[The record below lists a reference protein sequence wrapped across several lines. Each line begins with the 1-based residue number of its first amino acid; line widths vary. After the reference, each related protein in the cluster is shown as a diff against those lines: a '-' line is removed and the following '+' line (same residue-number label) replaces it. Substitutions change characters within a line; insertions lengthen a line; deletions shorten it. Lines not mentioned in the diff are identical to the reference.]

1 MLVLYLY
8 AEQCNM
14 DNYDDDAD
22 TRLLVL
28 TAQLIETH
36 AVARCSINNPISSS
50 TQVSLR
56 LKIYKKRVLGYS
68 EQLNDNEY
76 INIVTTSAA
85 CSKHLRLVYGEVTL
99 NFVVTGFHLDRQ

>member
-1 MLVLYLY
+1 
-8 AEQCNM
+8 M
-14 DNYDDDAD
+14 DNDDDDDAD

-28 TAQLIETH
+28 TAQLIETN

-56 LKIYKKRVLGYS
+56 LKIYKKSVLGYS

-76 INIVTTSAA
+76 IIYCYN
-85 CSKHLRLVYGEVTL
+85 
-99 NFVVTGFHLDRQ
+99 